1 MKKNDEYFKVA
12 IIGAGKVGMTA
23 AYALLL
29 AGGCHEIA
37 LYGRDKGK
45 MLGEKLDLEH
55 AMALSHKTKI
65 SISDNL
71 AELSGVDVFI
81 FCAGAAQERGET
93 RLQLAEKNIKI
104 VDSLVPK
111 LLEASP
117 DALLL
122 MVTNP
127 VDLLTLR
134 AGEIGGVDSK
144 RVFGSGTLLDTAR
157 FRFHLSEFLPVH
169 PRSIHAYVLGEHG
182 DHSFP
187 VISSANIGGQPL
199 ISFPEF
205 SRKKALEAYRKA
217 RDAAYSI
224 IESKGATYY
233 GIGASITKI
242 IRSVI
247 TNGQSVLSLSATIDE
262 YYSQSGMAIS
272 VPCILGRNGIE
283 RVIKVSLDNEEQAQL
298 AAGVA
303 TLKEVYYASRPK

>member
-1 MKKNDEYFKVA
+1 MKKNNDRFKIA

-29 AGGCHEIA
+29 AGGFHEIA
-37 LYGRDKGK
+37 LYGRDKRK
-45 MLGEKLDLEH
+45 LLGEKLDLEH
-55 AMALSHKTKI
+55 ATALSHKTAI
-65 SISDNL
+65 TISDDI
-71 AELSGVDVFI
+71 AELTDVDIFI
-81 FCAGAAQERGET
+81 FSAGAAQTAGET
-93 RLQLAEKNIKI
+93 RLQLAAKNLKI
-104 VDSLVPK
+104 VDDLAPK
-111 LLEASP
+111 LLAASP
-117 DALLL
+117 EAILL

-134 AGEIGGVDSK
+134 VREITGADGR

-199 ISFPEF
+199 VSFPEF
-205 SRKKALEAYRKA
+205 SRQKAMEAYYKA
-217 RDAAYSI
+217 RDAASAI

-242 IRSVI
+242 ARSII
-247 TNGQSVLSLSATIDE
+247 TNGQSVLSLSAVIDD
-262 YYSQSGMAIS
+262 YYDQSDMAIS
-272 VPCILGRNGIE
+272 APCILGRDGIE
-283 RVIKVSLDNEEQAQL
+283 RVIKVSLDSEEQTKL
-298 AAGVA
+298 KDCVAA
-303 TLKEVYYASRPK
+303 LKEAYDASKPK